1 MEEFYYDTQE
11 IKPNNQAQEKDLVK
25 RKVVITKAS
34 KLYDKL
40 LNKYETQY
48 DKTPEDSKKIL
59 TVVKKTEM
67 FGLNFAEN
75 YSPPMLALGDEEVKL
90 EPEETIAER
99 VKLNLRKR
107 KKNRN
112 RIKHVNSKQVIN

>member
-1 MEEFYYDTQE
+1 MEEFYYYTQE
-11 IKPNNQAQEKDLVK
+11 TKPNNKAQEKDLIK
-25 RKVVITKAS
+25 RKVVINTAP

-48 DKTPEDSKKIL
+48 DKLPEDSKKIL
-59 TVVKKTEM
+59 TAPNKPEM
-67 FGLNFAEN
+67 LRLNFFGD
-75 YSPPMLALGDEEVKL
+75 YFRPMPALGDKKIKL
-90 EPEETIAER
+90 EPEGTIAER
-99 VKLNLRKR
+99 VKLNLQKR